1 MTYEVHIINSN
12 TGEVVR
18 KIPCANDRQAARVER
33 GTNINLDH
41 RNFFTKILEMKEEE
55 PSHGLSQ

>member
-33 GTNINLDH
+33 GVNINLDH
-41 RNFFTKILEMKEEE
+41 ENFHTKIVEVQE
-55 PSHGLSQ
+55 